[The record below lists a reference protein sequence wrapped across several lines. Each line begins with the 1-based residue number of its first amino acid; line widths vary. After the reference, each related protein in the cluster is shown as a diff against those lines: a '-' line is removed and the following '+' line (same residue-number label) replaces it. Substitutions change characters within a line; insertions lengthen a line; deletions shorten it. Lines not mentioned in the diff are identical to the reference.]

1 MKQTKQVKRKYIKI
15 TKGEYLQ
22 VVGLFTLAKKHHREL
37 VDIEKAIAYI
47 LKEKGEYSSYGHIS
61 DDIWG
66 GEYNVDNL
74 LERMN
79 IKVK

>member
-1 MKQTKQVKRKYIKI
+1 MEKKQRKI

-22 VVGLFTLAKKHHREL
+22 VVGLFALAKKHHRDL
-37 VDIEKAIAYI
+37 VNIEYEIAHI

-61 DDIWG
+61 DDLWG
-66 GEYNVDNL
+66 GEFNVDDL
-74 LERMN
+74 LRRMS